1 MMLVVVKG
9 EAEEKAKRGA
19 NFNSCRQSPCCYCC
33 LFLDKRSQELGGR
46 KVPTWLTLFAIH
58 AHMNMSVSVWKAEG
72 RRRRVTFDS
81 GGAKGSEN
89 TARVE

>member
-1 MMLVVVKG
+1 M
-9 EAEEKAKRGA
+9 
-19 NFNSCRQSPCCYCC
+19 
-33 LFLDKRSQELGGR
+33 
-46 KVPTWLTLFAIH
+46 PTWLTLFAIH